1 MKRITFVI
9 GLVLLSGPGVR
20 FHDRLGTAD
29 SLMRLIWLIV
39 VACSFFPR
47 TLFAGDRLSER
58 STEELLTRVEN
69 GKVQGP
75 WILLELGRRKDP
87 RIALVMKKTAV
98 RYECATRRFLR
109 EADPSGKSEQ
119 VPENVYEFRRQEEPV
134 EFAAKQVAARLGYK
148 EHFDEIVA
156 GLSSKDGKH
165 RLRCI
170 DALGD
175 IGDRAA
181 IAPLFRSGL
190 LDDDGTPDA
199 VDDRQS
205 NRYSASA
212 RQALIK
218 LIPDEAVRQSV
229 KTSHQ
234 LKERRSALKQWWR
247 KNKAKYEKLEYG
259 KDRVREESKAD

>member
-39 VACSFFPR
+39 VACCLLPSIGLAE
-47 TLFAGDRLSER
+47 TWWSTR
-58 STEELLTRVEN
+58 STEELLESIES
-69 GKVQGP
+69 GQMDADSA
-75 WILLELGRRKDP
+75 ILELGRRRDP
-87 RIALVMKKTAV
+87 RIGPVVKKAAV
-98 RYECATRRFLR
+98 RYEGKSRRFLR

-119 VPENVYEFRRQEEPV
+119 VPENVYEFRRREEPV

-190 LDDDGTPDA
+190 LDDDGTPDE
-199 VDDRQS
+199 VDNHQAY
-205 NRYSASA
+205 RYSGQAIW
-212 RQALIK
+212 ALIA
-218 LIPDEAVRQSV
+218 LIGDASLRQTAM
-229 KTSHQ
+229 TSGN
-234 LKERRSALKQWWR
+234 LSINRSALKQWWR